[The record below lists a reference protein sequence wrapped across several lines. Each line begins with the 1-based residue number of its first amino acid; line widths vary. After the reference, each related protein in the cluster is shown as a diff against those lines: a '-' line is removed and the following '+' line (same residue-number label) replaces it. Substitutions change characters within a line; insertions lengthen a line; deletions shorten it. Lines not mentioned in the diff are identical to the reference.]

1 MNQSQR
7 SPCICPDNGFA
18 QTCPQAFV
26 QGGQWLHIAA
36 PLVQMERELKVEPR
50 LFSTEFESQASKDAQ
65 RELENQI
72 SELKA
77 LVVEHR
83 DYSRTHGEATQPDRP
98 DVANSW
104 VNHHDSSSDEFMS
117 SEDTQMKIRGSNE
130 KFKPLTIN
138 GTTLTGAT
146 IGGYRLNMNDLAREA
161 KAVLPLP
168 PVFLPKIFRDDDLNF
183 THHFFQGLEMIG
195 GRSFITDIASL
206 GTYSRTDIPG
216 LEKIIRQ
223 LVTEGYVAAD
233 ADILTFV
240 KRVVSSTFE
249 LGDDT
254 KLPKGEC
261 LFLVKANLYGF
272 QYIEPGM
279 VCREPDL
286 KMWLNLAHSQYK
298 TSWFNTFKSSGVPT
312 FALDGVQD
320 RYDVNLSLNP
330 NRIGPNP
337 YSSAVD
343 DGQYHR
349 REKRSKRSET
359 AKNERKV
366 QTLTVVPKGGRGP
379 FSGWL
384 E

>member
-1 MNQSQR
+1 MDQSQR
-7 SPCICPDNGFA
+7 SVCICPENGFA
-18 QTCPQAFV
+18 QACPQAFV
-26 QGGQWLHIAA
+26 QGGQWLHVAT
-36 PLVQMERELKVEPR
+36 PMVLMEREKKTEPR
-50 LFSTEFESQASKDAQ
+50 LFSAVLDTPVLNDNQ
-65 RELENQI
+65 RELEDQI
-72 SELKA
+72 SELRA
-77 LVVEHR
+77 LVIEHGNYGR
-83 DYSRTHGEATQPDRP
+83 GRSEASDISPPEGDRP
-98 DVANSW
+98 WNGR
-104 VNHHDSSSDEFMS
+104 HDSSSDEFIS

-146 IGGYRLNMNDLAREA
+146 IGGYKLNMSDLAKEA

-233 ADILTFV
+233 ADLLTFV

-249 LGDDT
+249 LGDDA

-279 VCREPDL
+279 ICREPDL

-298 TSWFNTFKSSGVPT
+298 TSWFNTFKSSGIPT

-320 RYDVNLSLNP
+320 RYDVNLSLTSTRN
-330 NRIGPNP
+330 
-337 YSSAVD
+337 SSQIYEDPVHES
-343 DGQYHR
+343 QLR
-349 REKRSKRSET
+349 KREKRSKRSDPSKSNQRTQSTIVEPRMS
-359 AKNERKV
+359 K
-366 QTLTVVPKGGRGP
+366 GP